1 MSIKSDL
8 KKEGINVTSELDT
21 LKVNSIAKNIAQ
33 TLVAAFPEH
42 DFKLGELFI
51 RISRIHMYMAEVPN
65 GYSEANYF
73 YKNTSIY
80 FNEKIKFEDIYKYA
94 IHECIHYLQE
104 RKDKKG
110 HLERLGLCDLTGYK
124 VTGLGMNEAAVQL
137 ATSKALNSQID
148 NVKYFDIAFDTI
160 SPNCYPLECCLINQM
175 AYITGEYILFDSTF
189 NSTNDFKNKFISLT
203 DEETFEKIQNNFDKL
218 LKYEEELIVLN
229 NKLELAKTSSSASD
243 LNNKKNKVKDNIRK
257 VFFSTQDLILTSY
270 FDNAF
275 DEIKDL
281 ESVENFRRKLY
292 NYKNIVGQNDNYT
305 YYNNYYINMMSK
317 LENAYNA
324 IENGTFNKQTSL
336 SVIKHNR
343 LTTII
348 SAIKN
353 LFFSPKESS
362 KDEIK

>member
-33 TLVAAFPEH
+33 TLVTAFPEH
-42 DFKLGELFI
+42 NFKLGELFI
-51 RISRIHMYMAEVPN
+51 RISRIHMYMAKVPK

-80 FNEKIKFEDIYKYA
+80 FNEKVEFEDIYKYA

-110 HLERLGLCDLTGYK
+110 HLERLGLCDLTQYK
-124 VTGLGMNEAAVQL
+124 VRGLGMNEAAVQL
-137 ATSKALNSQID
+137 ATSKALSSD
-148 NVKYFDIAFDTI
+148 VDSVKYFDISFDTI

-175 AYITGEYILFDSTF
+175 AYITGEHILFDSTF
-189 NSTNDFKNKFISLT
+189 NSTDDFKNKFISLT
-203 DEETFEKIQNNFDKL
+203 DEDTFEKVQNNFDKL
-218 LKYEEELIVLN
+218 LKYEEDLIVLN
-229 NKLELAKTSSSASD
+229 NKLELAKTSAIASD
-243 LNNKKNKVKDNIRK
+243 LNTKRNKIKTNIRK

-275 DEIKDL
+275 DEIEDL

-292 NYKNIVGQNDNYT
+292 NYKNIVGQNDDYT
-305 YYNNYYINMMSK
+305 YYNNYYIDMMSK
-317 LENAYNA
+317 LENKYNA
-324 IENGTFNKQTSL
+324 IENGTFNKNTSL
-336 SVIKHNR
+336 SVIKNNKFTSI
-343 LTTII
+343 LK
-348 SAIKN
+348 AIRN
-353 LFFSPKESS
+353 LFLSPKESS
-362 KDEIK
+362 KDEIQ

>member
-8 KKEGINVTSELDT
+8 KREGINVTSELDT
-21 LKVNSIAKNIAQ
+21 LKVNSIAKNISQA
-33 TLVAAFPEH
+33 LVSAFPEH
-42 DFKLGELFI
+42 NFKLGELFI
-51 RISRIHMYMAEVPN
+51 RISRVHMYMAEVPN

-110 HLERLGLCDLTGYK
+110 HLERLGLCDLTQYK
-124 VTGLGMNEAAVQL
+124 VTGLGLNEAAVQL
-137 ATSKALNSQID
+137 ATSKALNSEID
-148 NVKYFDIAFDTI
+148 SVKYFDISFDTI

-189 NSTNDFKNKFISLT
+189 NSTDDFKNKFISLT
-203 DEETFEKIQNNFDKL
+203 DEDTFEKIQNNFDKL
-218 LKYEEELIVLN
+218 LKCEEDLIILN
-229 NKLELAKTSSSASD
+229 NKLQSAKASAVVG
-243 LNNKKNKVKDNIRK
+243 LNDKINKIKNNIRK
-257 VFFSTQDLILTSY
+257 IFFSTQDLILTSY

-275 DEIKDL
+275 EEIEDL

-305 YYNNYYINMMSK
+305 KYNDYYLDMMFK
-317 LENAYNA
+317 LENKYNA
-324 IENGTFNKQTSL
+324 IENGTFNIHSAL
-336 SVIKHNR
+336 SVIKTNK

-348 SAIKN
+348 NAIKN
-353 LFFSPKESS
+353 LFFSPKENS